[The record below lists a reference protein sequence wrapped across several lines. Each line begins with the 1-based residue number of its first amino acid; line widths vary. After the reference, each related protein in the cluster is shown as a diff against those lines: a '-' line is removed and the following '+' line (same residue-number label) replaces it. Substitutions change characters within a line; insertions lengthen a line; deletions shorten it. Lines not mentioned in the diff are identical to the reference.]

1 MKSDNKVYN
10 ILLPIWLIIFFPS
23 WLWLILIP
31 ANYLIDR
38 IVLKWSLGELPDKG
52 LFCRKNTWKVCLA
65 GFLGDFAGAIVLFF
79 VSQLLS
85 GLGGKRFSFL
95 LNQLMFGMNDDVNSF
110 ISKAAD
116 GLMFNPFSNVLSLI
130 IVIAAIAISAVC
142 IYKLDKSILIKA
154 GLDIDQAK
162 KSAIR
167 LAIITAPY
175 VYLIPSEWFYN

>member
-1 MKSDNKVYN
+1 MTKSDNKIYN

-23 WLWLILIP
+23 WLWLLLIP

-38 IVLKWSLGELPDKG
+38 IVLMWSLGDMPEKG
-52 LFCRKNTWKVCLA
+52 LFCRNHNWKICLA
-65 GFLGDFAGAIVLFF
+65 GFASDYAGAILLFA
-79 VSQLLS
+79 
-85 GLGGKRFSFL
+85 

-116 GLMFNPFSNVLSLI
+116 GLMLNPFSNVLSLV
-130 IVIAAIAISAVC
+130 IVIAAIVLSTVC
-142 IYKLDKSILIKA
+142 IYKLDKSILTKA

>member
-1 MKSDNKVYN
+1 MECFGGA
-10 ILLPIWLIIFFPS
+10 ILL
-23 WLWLILIP
+23 
-31 ANYLIDR
+31 
-38 IVLKWSLGELPDKG
+38 
-52 LFCRKNTWKVCLA
+52 
-65 GFLGDFAGAIVLFF
+65 FA
-79 VSQLLS
+79 
-85 GLGGKRFSFL
+85 

-142 IYKLDKSILIKA
+142 IYKLDKRILIKA

-167 LAIITAPY
+167 LAVITAPY

>member
-1 MKSDNKVYN
+1 MECFGGA
-10 ILLPIWLIIFFPS
+10 ILL
-23 WLWLILIP
+23 
-31 ANYLIDR
+31 
-38 IVLKWSLGELPDKG
+38 
-52 LFCRKNTWKVCLA
+52 
-65 GFLGDFAGAIVLFF
+65 FA
-79 VSQLLS
+79 
-85 GLGGKRFSFL
+85 

-116 GLMFNPFSNVLSLI
+116 GLMLNPFSNVLSLV
-130 IVIAAIAISAVC
+130 IVIAAIVLSAVC
-142 IYKLDKSILIKA
+142 IYKLDKSILTKA

>member
-10 ILLPIWLIIFFPS
+10 ILLPIWLLIFFPS
-23 WLWLILIP
+23 WLWLLLIP

-38 IVLKWSLGELPDKG
+38 IVLRWSLGDMPEKG
-52 LFCRKNTWKVCLA
+52 LFCRNHNWKICLA
-65 GFLGDFAGAIVLFF
+65 GFASDYAGAILLFA
-79 VSQLLS
+79 
-85 GLGGKRFSFL
+85 

-116 GLMFNPFSNVLSLI
+116 GLMLNPFSNVLSLV
-130 IVIAAIAISAVC
+130 IVIAAIVLSTVC
-142 IYKLDKSILIKA
+142 IYKLDKSILTKA

>member
-23 WLWLILIP
+23 WLWLLLIP

-38 IVLKWSLGELPDKG
+38 IVLMWSLGDMPEKG
-52 LFCRKNTWKVCLA
+52 LFCRNHNWKICLA
-65 GFLGDFAGAIVLFF
+65 GFASDYAGAILLFA
-79 VSQLLS
+79 
-85 GLGGKRFSFL
+85 

-116 GLMFNPFSNVLSLI
+116 GLMLNPFSNVLSLV
-130 IVIAAIAISAVC
+130 IVIAAIVLSAVC
-142 IYKLDKSILIKA
+142 IYKLDKSILTKA

-162 KSAIR
+162 KSAIK

-175 VYLIPSEWFYN
+175 VYLIPSEWFYD

>member
-1 MKSDNKVYN
+1 MECFGGA
-10 ILLPIWLIIFFPS
+10 ILL
-23 WLWLILIP
+23 
-31 ANYLIDR
+31 
-38 IVLKWSLGELPDKG
+38 
-52 LFCRKNTWKVCLA
+52 
-65 GFLGDFAGAIVLFF
+65 FA
-79 VSQLLS
+79 
-85 GLGGKRFSFL
+85 

-154 GLDIDQAK
+154 GLDIDQSK

-167 LAIITAPY
+167 LAILTAPY

>member
-10 ILLPIWLIIFFPS
+10 LLLPIWLLIFFPS
-23 WLWLILIP
+23 WLWLLLIP

-38 IVLKWSLGELPDKG
+38 LVLGWSLGDMPEKS
-52 LFCRKNTWKVCLA
+52 LFCRNNNWKICLA
-65 GFLGDFAGAIVLFF
+65 GFASDFAGAILLFA
-79 VSQLLS
+79 
-85 GLGGKRFSFL
+85 

-130 IVIAAIAISAVC
+130 IVIAAIALSAVC
-142 IYKLDKSILIKA
+142 IYKLDKRILIKA

-162 KSAIR
+162 KSSIR
-167 LAIITAPY
+167 LAVITAPY

>member
-10 ILLPIWLIIFFPS
+10 ILLPIWLLIFFPS
-23 WLWLILIP
+23 WLWLFLIP

-38 IVLKWSLGELPDKG
+38 IVLMWSLGDMPEKG
-52 LFCRKNTWKVCLA
+52 LFCRNHNWKICLA
-65 GFLGDFAGAIVLFF
+65 GFASDYAGAILLFA
-79 VSQLLS
+79 
-85 GLGGKRFSFL
+85 

-116 GLMFNPFSNVLSLI
+116 GLMLNPFSNVLSLV
-130 IVIAAIAISAVC
+130 IVIAAIVLSAVC
-142 IYKLDKSILIKA
+142 IYKLDKSILTKA

>member
-1 MKSDNKVYN
+1 MTKSDNKIYN

-23 WLWLILIP
+23 WLWLLLIP

-38 IVLKWSLGELPDKG
+38 IVLMWSLGDMPEKG
-52 LFCRKNTWKVCLA
+52 LFCRNHNWKICLA
-65 GFLGDFAGAIVLFF
+65 GFASDYAGAILLFA
-79 VSQLLS
+79 
-85 GLGGKRFSFL
+85 

-116 GLMFNPFSNVLSLI
+116 GLMLNPFSNVLSLVI
-130 IVIAAIAISAVC
+130 MIAAIVLSAVC
-142 IYKLDKSILIKA
+142 IYKLDKSILTKA

>member
-10 ILLPIWLIIFFPS
+10 ILLPIWLLIFFPS
-23 WLWLILIP
+23 WLWLLLIP

-38 IVLKWSLGELPDKG
+38 IVLRWSLGDMPEKG
-52 LFCRKNTWKVCLA
+52 LFCRNHNWKICLA
-65 GFLGDFAGAIVLFF
+65 GFASDFAGAILLFA
-79 VSQLLS
+79 
-85 GLGGKRFSFL
+85 
-95 LNQLMFGMNDDVNSF
+95 LNQLMYGLNDDANSF

-167 LAIITAPY
+167 LAVITAPY

>member
-10 ILLPIWLIIFFPS
+10 LLLPIWLLIFFPS
-23 WLWLILIP
+23 WLWLLLIP
-31 ANYLIDR
+31 PNYLIDR
-38 IVLKWSLGELPDKG
+38 IVLMWSLGDMPEKG
-52 LFCRKNTWKVCLA
+52 LFCRNHNWKICLA
-65 GFLGDFAGAIVLFF
+65 GFASDYAGAILLFA
-79 VSQLLS
+79 
-85 GLGGKRFSFL
+85 

-116 GLMFNPFSNVLSLI
+116 GLMLNPFSNVLSLV
-130 IVIAAIAISAVC
+130 IVIAAIVLSAVC
-142 IYKLDKSILIKA
+142 IYKLDKSILTKA

>member
-1 MKSDNKVYN
+1 MKSDYKVYN
-10 ILLPIWLIIFFPS
+10 LLLPIWLLIFFPS
-23 WLWLILIP
+23 WLWLLLIP

-38 IVLKWSLGELPDKG
+38 IVLMWSLGDMPEKG
-52 LFCRKNTWKVCLA
+52 LFCRNHNWKICLA
-65 GFLGDFAGAIVLFF
+65 GFASDYAGAILLFA
-79 VSQLLS
+79 
-85 GLGGKRFSFL
+85 

-116 GLMFNPFSNVLSLI
+116 GLMLNPFSNVLSLV
-130 IVIAAIAISAVC
+130 IVIAAIVLSAVC
-142 IYKLDKSILIKA
+142 IYKLDKSILTKA

>member
-1 MKSDNKVYN
+1 M
-10 ILLPIWLIIFFPS
+10 P
-23 WLWLILIP
+23 
-31 ANYLIDR
+31 
-38 IVLKWSLGELPDKG
+38 EKG
-52 LFCRKNTWKVCLA
+52 LFCRNHNWKICLA
-65 GFLGDFAGAIVLFF
+65 GFASDYAGAILLFA
-79 VSQLLS
+79 
-85 GLGGKRFSFL
+85 

-116 GLMFNPFSNVLSLI
+116 GLMLNPFSNVLSLV
-130 IVIAAIAISAVC
+130 IVIAAIVLSTVC
-142 IYKLDKSILIKA
+142 IYKLDKSILTKA